1 MIVASI
7 RVYGHRCHMLRR
19 NSKDTVRTQKEVCG
33 RAYFGAACII
43 GEKTP
48 GLSRTLHSDFQDFP
62 GPENFTNT
70 IPGAVGM
77 IS

>member
-1 MIVASI
+1 MVIAVTCCEETAKI
-7 RVYGHRCHMLRR
+7 LFEHRIEVY
-19 NSKDTVRTQKEVCG
+19 G